1 MVSLK
6 EFLNLYFNIM
16 AYNIEDSEIPGL
28 NALSMLFV
36 LISIN
41 LDTITKIV
49 GIVVGASL
57 VFLNIAKFIKV
68 VLEKD
73 NAGKNLVQLIKEYKK
88 TWSKKR

>member
-1 MVSLK
+1 
-6 EFLNLYFNIM
+6 M
-16 AYNIEDSEIPGL
+16 AYNIEDSEIPVL

-88 TWSKKR
+88 TWSKKQ

>member
-1 MVSLK
+1 
-6 EFLNLYFNIM
+6 M
-16 AYNIEDSEIPGL
+16 AYHIEDSEIPGL

-36 LISIN
+36 LISMN

-73 NAGKNLVQLIKEYKK
+73 NAGKNLVQLIKEFKK
-88 TWSKKR
+88 AWSKKQ